1 MIDKLSIYL
10 KKRNTSFEKLIFNF
24 FDKYIP
30 NTFNIQ
36 DFRVALVEDTLPSET
51 KNKLFVIEIESILRQ
66 FILLQKENKIDVH
79 NLKYMHQPRYDN
91 IHSFIENKY
100 LEINQN
106 VVFKYFQNDNKILK
120 IFNSFNY
127 VEEKFLSKTTLN
139 SILKATPHVTRY
151 SNLFSTSES
160 NYLSYCLDNSLFS
173 DALALRNIYL
183 HGASKHFSDED
194 HRINY
199 LRILNCM
206 LIIIANI
213 NDELIYKI
221 DTLEKIETDN

>member
-91 IHSFIENKY
+91 IHSFIKN
-100 LEINQN
+100 
-106 VVFKYFQNDNKILK
+106 
-120 IFNSFNY
+120 
-127 VEEKFLSKTTLN
+127 
-139 SILKATPHVTRY
+139 
-151 SNLFSTSES
+151 
-160 NYLSYCLDNSLFS
+160 
-173 DALALRNIYL
+173 NI
-183 HGASKHFSDED
+183 
-194 HRINY
+194 
-199 LRILNCM
+199 
-206 LIIIANI
+206 
-213 NDELIYKI
+213 
-221 DTLEKIETDN
+221 